1 MVTRRGQRWRQLVVW
16 LHVITSVGWMG
27 QAVTLVSLLAVSLA
41 DSGNALAATTMTR
54 HLDIGLL
61 APLANASAFTGLLL
75 AASTSWVC
83 SGTGGWPRSSR
94 SR

>member
-1 MVTRRGQRWRQLVVW
+1 VAATGRVAACDHLGGLDGASGDLGQP
-16 LHVITSVGWMG
+16 VG
-27 QAVTLVSLLAVSLA
+27 VSLA
-41 DSGNALAATTMTR
+41 DPGNALAATTMAR

-75 AASTSWVC
+75 AATTSWVC
-83 SGTGGWPRSSR
+83 SGTGGWPRRSR

>member
-1 MVTRRGQRWRQLVVW
+1 MVKRRGQRWRQLVVW

-27 QAVTLVSLLAVSLA
+27 QAVTLVSLLAVSLT
-41 DSGNALAATTMTR
+41 DPGNAVAATTMAR

-61 APLANASAFTGLLL
+61 APLANASAFTGCCSQPPLHG
-75 AASTSWVC
+75 AC